1 MNKWTGCVAL
11 IVALLTSID
20 LVAQEKIVNPEI
32 SYAGNPR
39 TYEVGG
45 LAVSG
50 VEGYEDYMLAGI

>member
-50 VEGYEDYMLAGI
+50 VEG

>member
-39 TYEVGG
+39 TY
-45 LAVSG
+45 
-50 VEGYEDYMLAGI
+50 